1 MNFIHQG
8 RDSYG
13 RVGVQAM
20 AQKTN
25 QNRSKFTEDNI
36 PVRNI
41 VNGMIV
47 LDNDEKV
54 TGVKIQPRNIFITD
68 PYTQNAI
75 IDNLKIV
82 YNTIN
87 YEFWLIVAD
96 RPVDIQV
103 YISELQMQFNK
114 EQNPARRKIILEDL
128 NKCDYFINNDIVDT
142 EYYLLFKE
150 KNTDEINKRIR
161 NLITHFANAGLTTTQ
176 TSNEDLRVILDNF
189 LNGGMKTTFG
199 TVGVE

>member
-1 MNFIHQG
+1 MEQKKQTK
-8 RDSYG
+8 S
-13 RVGVQAM
+13 
-20 AQKTN
+20 AQS
-25 QNRSKFTEDNI
+25 RSKYTEENI

-41 VNGMIV
+41 INGMIV

-68 PYTQNAI
+68 PYTQTAI

-128 NKCDYFINNDIVDT
+128 DKCDYFINNDIVDT

-150 KNTDEINKRIR
+150 KSTDEINRRIR
-161 NLITHFANAGLTTTQ
+161 NLISHFANAGLTTMQ

-189 LNGGMKTTFG
+189 LNGGMNTTFG
-199 TVGVE
+199 TVGVK

>member
-1 MNFIHQG
+1 MLVMEQMNQTQTKNNG
-8 RDSYG
+8 
-13 RVGVQAM
+13 
-20 AQKTN
+20 
-25 QNRSKFTEDNI
+25 RSKYTEDNI

-47 LDNDEKV
+47 LDNDQKV

-103 YISELQMQFNK
+103 YISELQMQGG
-114 EQNPARRKIILEDL
+114 IL
-128 NKCDYFINNDIVDT
+128 YVI
-142 EYYLLFKE
+142 
-150 KNTDEINKRIR
+150 RIR
-161 NLITHFANAGLTTTQ
+161 QKSTHYRKKCVYRLENY
-176 TSNEDLRVILDNF
+176 
-189 LNGGMKTTFG
+189 
-199 TVGVE
+199 

>member
-1 MNFIHQG
+1 M
-8 RDSYG
+8 RK
-13 RVGVQAM
+13 M
-20 AQKTN
+20 EQKTQAQTKN
-25 QNRSKFTEDNI
+25 SARGKYTEDNI
-36 PVRNI
+36 PVRSI
-41 VNGMIV
+41 TNGMIV
-47 LDNDEKV
+47 LENNEKV

-114 EQNPARRKIILEDL
+114 EQNPARRKIFLEDL
-128 NKCDYFINNDIVDT
+128 NKCDYFIKNDIVDT
-142 EYYLLFKE
+142 EYYLLFKD
-150 KNTDEINKRIR
+150 KDTDSINKKIR
-161 NLITHFANAGLTTTQ
+161 NLVTHFANAGLTTQQ
-176 TSNEDLRVILDNF
+176 TSNDDLRIILDNF
-189 LNGGMKTTFG
+189 LNGGMNTTFG

>member
-1 MNFIHQG
+1 MLVMEQMNQTQTKNNG
-8 RDSYG
+8 
-13 RVGVQAM
+13 
-20 AQKTN
+20 
-25 QNRSKFTEDNI
+25 RSKYTEDNI

-47 LDNDEKV
+47 LDNDQKV

-176 TSNEDLRVILDNF
+176 TSNEDLRIILDNF
-189 LNGGMKTTFG
+189 LNGGMNTTFG

>member
-1 MNFIHQG
+1 MSQNNQTKNN
-8 RDSYG
+8 
-13 RVGVQAM
+13 QA
-20 AQKTN
+20 K
-25 QNRSKFTEDNI
+25 SKYTEDSI

-47 LDNDEKV
+47 LENDQKIS
-54 TGVKIQPRNIFITD
+54 GVKIQPRNIFITD

-87 YEFWLIVAD
+87 YEFWVIVAD

-150 KNTDEINKRIR
+150 KDTEAINKKIR

-176 TSNEDLRVILDNF
+176 TSNEDLRIILDNF

-199 TVGVE
+199 TVGVK

>member
-1 MNFIHQG
+1 MNQKNETKTAPQASG
-8 RDSYG
+8 RGKY
-13 RVGVQAM
+13 
-20 AQKTN
+20 
-25 QNRSKFTEDNI
+25 TEDNI
-36 PVRNI
+36 PVRSIN
-41 VNGMIV
+41 NGMIV
-47 LDNDEKV
+47 LETNEKV
-54 TGVKIQPRNIFITD
+54 AGVKIQPRNIFITD

-87 YEFWLIVAD
+87 FEFWLIIAD

-103 YISELQMQFNK
+103 YVSELQMQFSK

-128 NKCDYFINNDIVDT
+128 NKCDFFIKNDIVDT

-150 KNTDEINKRIR
+150 KNTDELNKRIR
-161 NLITHFANAGLTTTQ
+161 NIITHFANAGLNTAQTT
-176 TSNEDLRVILDNF
+176 NDDMRIILDNF
-189 LNGGMKTTFG
+189 LNAGMKTEFG

>member
-1 MNFIHQG
+1 ML
-8 RDSYG
+8 
-13 RVGVQAM
+13 VM
-20 AQKTN
+20 EQKN
-25 QNRSKFTEDNI
+25 QTQTKNNARSKYTEDNI

-47 LDNDEKV
+47 LDTDEKV

-68 PYTQNAI
+68 PQTQNAI

-87 YEFWLIVAD
+87 YEFWLVVAD

-176 TSNEDLRVILDNF
+176 TSNEDLRIILDNF

-199 TVGVE
+199 TVGVQ

>member
-1 MNFIHQG
+1 M
-8 RDSYG
+8 
-13 RVGVQAM
+13 
-20 AQKTN
+20 N
-25 QNRSKFTEDNI
+25 QNNQTKNSQSKSKYTEDNI
-36 PVRNI
+36 PIRNI

-47 LDNDEKV
+47 LDNDLKV
-54 TGVKIQPRNIFITD
+54 SGVKIQPRNIFITD
-68 PYTQNAI
+68 PYTQANI

-114 EQNPARRKIILEDL
+114 EQNPSRRKIILEDL
-128 NKCDYFINNDIVDT
+128 NKCDFFINNDIVDT

-161 NLITHFANAGLTTTQ
+161 NLITHFANAGLTATQ
-176 TSNEDLRVILDNF
+176 TSNEDLRIILDNF
-189 LNGGMKTTFG
+189 LNGGMNTNFG
-199 TVGVE
+199 TVGVK

>member
-1 MNFIHQG
+1 MILMDKKQ
-8 RDSYG
+8 
-13 RVGVQAM
+13 
-20 AQKTN
+20 TN
-25 QNRSKFTEDNI
+25 NRGKNTEEFVPI
-36 PVRNI
+36 RNI
-41 VNGMIV
+41 TNGIIV

-54 TGVKIQPRNIFITD
+54 TGIKIQPRNIFITD

-75 IDNLKIV
+75 IDNLKVV

-87 YEFWLIVAD
+87 YEFWIIVAD
-96 RPVDIQV
+96 RPVDIEL

-128 NKCDYFINNDIVDT
+128 NKCDYFIKNDIVDT

-150 KNTDEINKRIR
+150 KNTDEINKKIR
-161 NLITHFANAGLTTTQ
+161 NLITHFANAGLNTSQ
-176 TSNEDLRVILDNF
+176 VSNEDLRIILDNF
-189 LNGGMKTTFG
+189 LNGGMKVTHG

>member
-1 MNFIHQG
+1 ML
-8 RDSYG
+8 
-13 RVGVQAM
+13 VM
-20 AQKTN
+20 EQKN
-25 QNRSKFTEDNI
+25 QTKNNTSRSKYTEDNI

-54 TGVKIQPRNIFITD
+54 TGIKIQPRNIFITD

-176 TSNEDLRVILDNF
+176 TSNEDLRIILDNF
-189 LNGGMKTTFG
+189 LNGGMNTTFG

>member
-1 MNFIHQG
+1 MN
-8 RDSYG
+8 
-13 RVGVQAM
+13 
-20 AQKTN
+20 QKTTTQVKSN
-25 QNRSKFTEDNI
+25 PKSKFTEDTI
-36 PVRNI
+36 PVRSI
-41 VNGMIV
+41 TNGMIV
-47 LDNDEKV
+47 LENNEKV

-68 PYTQNAI
+68 PFTQNAI

-128 NKCDYFINNDIVDT
+128 NKCDFFIKNDIVDT
-142 EYYLLFKE
+142 EYYLLFKD
-150 KNTDEINKRIR
+150 KDTDSINKKIR
-161 NLITHFANAGLTTTQ
+161 NLITHFANAGLTTQQ
-176 TSNEDLRVILDNF
+176 TSNDDLRIILDNF
-189 LNGGMKTTFG
+189 LNSGMTTTFG
-199 TVGVE
+199 TVGVEQ

>member
-1 MNFIHQG
+1 M
-8 RDSYG
+8 
-13 RVGVQAM
+13 
-20 AQKTN
+20 
-25 QNRSKFTEDNI
+25 
-36 PVRNI
+36 
-41 VNGMIV
+41 
-47 LDNDEKV
+47 
-54 TGVKIQPRNIFITD
+54 
-68 PYTQNAI
+68 
-75 IDNLKIV
+75 
-82 YNTIN
+82 
-87 YEFWLIVAD
+87 VAD

-176 TSNEDLRVILDNF
+176 TSNEDLRIILDNF
-189 LNGGMKTTFG
+189 LNGGVQTTFG
-199 TVGVE
+199 TVGVK

>member
-1 MNFIHQG
+1 MTKLMG
-8 RDSYG
+8 SSPKVKDSS
-13 RVGVQAM
+13 
-20 AQKTN
+20 K
-25 QNRSKFTEDNI
+25 RSKFTEDFI

-41 VNGMIV
+41 INGMIV
-47 LDNDEKV
+47 LETDEKV
-54 TGVKIQPRNIFITD
+54 SGVKIQPRNIFILD
-68 PYTQNAI
+68 ASTQDAI

-87 YEFWLIVAD
+87 YEFWVIVAD
-96 RPVDIQV
+96 RPVDIEV

-128 NKCDYFINNDIVDT
+128 DKCDYFINNDIVDT
-142 EYYLLFKE
+142 EYFLLFKE

-176 TSNEDLRVILDNF
+176 TTNEDLRMILDNF
-189 LNGGMKTTFG
+189 LNGGMKTTEG
-199 TVGVE
+199 TVGVK

>member
-1 MNFIHQG
+1 ML
-8 RDSYG
+8 
-13 RVGVQAM
+13 VM
-20 AQKTN
+20 EQKTQTQTKN
-25 QNRSKFTEDNI
+25 NGRSKYTEDNI
-36 PVRNI
+36 PIRNI

-47 LDNDEKV
+47 LDTDEKV
-54 TGVKIQPRNIFITD
+54 TGIKIQPRNIFITD

-87 YEFWLIVAD
+87 YEFWLVVAD

-150 KNTDEINKRIR
+150 KNTEEINKRIR

-176 TSNEDLRVILDNF
+176 TSNEDLRIILDNF
-189 LNGGMKTTFG
+189 LNGGMHNTFG
-199 TVGVE
+199 TVGVQ

>member
-1 MNFIHQG
+1 
-8 RDSYG
+8 
-13 RVGVQAM
+13 M
-20 AQKTN
+20 AQKIN
-25 QNRSKFTEDNI
+25 QSKFTEDNV

-41 VNGMIV
+41 INGMIV
-47 LDNDEKV
+47 LDNDFKV
-54 TGVKIQPRNIFITD
+54 TGIKIQPRNIFITD

-87 YEFWLIVAD
+87 YEFWLVVAD

-128 NKCDYFINNDIVDT
+128 LFFIIKAKILNKNRF
-142 EYYLLFKE
+142 
-150 KNTDEINKRIR
+150 
-161 NLITHFANAGLTTTQ
+161 LI
-176 TSNEDLRVILDNF
+176 I
-189 LNGGMKTTFG
+189 
-199 TVGVE
+199 